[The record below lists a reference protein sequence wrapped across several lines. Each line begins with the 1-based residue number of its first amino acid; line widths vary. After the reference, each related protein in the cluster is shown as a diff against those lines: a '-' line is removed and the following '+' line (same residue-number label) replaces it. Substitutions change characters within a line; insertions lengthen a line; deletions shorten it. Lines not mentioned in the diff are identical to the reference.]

1 MKIELFLHLAS
12 VCLKVHCERPAEM
25 HLAPGEGKPHF
36 KYMGN
41 ISRLVSYNQDIPVRN
56 PFPDA
61 FPHYG
66 LAG

>member
-1 MKIELFLHLAS
+1 
-12 VCLKVHCERPAEM
+12 M